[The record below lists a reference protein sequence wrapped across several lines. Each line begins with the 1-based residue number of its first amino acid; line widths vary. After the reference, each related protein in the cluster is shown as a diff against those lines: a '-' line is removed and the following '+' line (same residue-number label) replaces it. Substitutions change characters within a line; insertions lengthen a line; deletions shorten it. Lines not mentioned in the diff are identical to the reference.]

1 MPYED
6 YTPLAFANVPE
17 FGDARGELRPADA
30 MTETIVPTLGNMV
43 FTLGGRTKVGLP
55 LRPCA
60 PAPRPGQRPRCG
72 RRVRRR
78 AAQIVRDGKYTWCL
92 AGVGGARLR
101 VNSEWIVDFDDGG
114 SASCPAPRAAPGAR
128 RVRAADPFARLRARV
143 WQIPAPAA
151 RRSTCPRAPRT
162 S

>member
-60 PAPRPGQRPRCG
+60 
-72 RRVRRR
+72 
-78 AAQIVRDGKYTWCL
+78 
-92 AGVGGARLR
+92 
-101 VNSEWIVDFDDGG
+101 
-114 SASCPAPRAAPGAR
+114 APG
-128 RVRAADPFARLRARV
+128 
-143 WQIPAPAA
+143 PAPALRQA
-151 RRSTCPRAPRT
+151 REAPRRADRAGRQVHVVPGGRRWRAPARQQRVDRRL
-162 S
+162 

>member
-17 FGDARGELRPADA
+17 FGDARGKLRPADP

-60 PAPRPGQRPRCG
+60 PALLRSCAPAPRPRQRPRCG
-72 RRVRRR
+72 RR
-78 AAQIVRDGKYTWCL
+78 AA
-92 AGVGGARLR
+92 GA
-101 VNSEWIVDFDDGG
+101 
-114 SASCPAPRAAPGAR
+114 
-128 RVRAADPFARLRARV
+128 
-143 WQIPAPAA
+143 
-151 RRSTCPRAPRT
+151 
-162 S
+162 